1 MSVFVRDSLSG
12 GMVEVGRDGKIG
24 LYVCGPTVYDHVH
37 VGNAR
42 APLFWDVV
50 VRYLRS
56 RGYDVTFVQNVTDI
70 EDKIINKANAEGV
83 SWQEIV
89 ARYTDSFHE
98 RLELLGIGPPDVEPR
113 ATEHIPEMISLIEE
127 LIEKGHA
134 YAPGN
139 GDVYFSVES
148 FPNYG
153 SLSHQNPKEMRET
166 EKGHT
171 EDKRSPLDFALWKAS
186 KPGEPSWPSP
196 WGPGRPGWHIECSAM
211 VGKHLPDGA
220 DIHGGGTDIRFP
232 HHENE
237 LAQSGAAH
245 PDRPFVRAWA
255 RHGMVTFGGTDKMA
269 KSVGNVLDVE
279 RAVKLHGRNAVRM
292 WLLQS
297 HYSQPIEYSAE
308 ILEEKRRSYERL
320 LRLYRQTSGS
330 AGSSTLSD
338 ELAVGLRERLDE
350 AMRDDLNTPEIVATL
365 FEAAT
370 RAAREISARPEAAGE
385 FASLA
390 GAIEELMTVFGFD
403 LSREMA
409 AEVDGVRTVVEA
421 LKSRRRRVLE
431 VLDASG
437 NGEIRSAAGK
447 VPIRKVSRDRVDELA
462 RGGVHQ
468 GVVARVEGYPY
479 SGLEEILAV
488 PEPMIVVLDGV
499 TDPRNLGAVLRAADG
514 AGAGGG
520 VIPKDKAVGGT
531 AAAGKA
537 RARASE
543 HVRVARV

>member
-1 MSVFVRDSLSG
+1 MGMSVRVRDTLSG
-12 GMVEVGRDGKIG
+12 QEVEIGQHGKIG
-24 LYVCGPTVYDHVH
+24 IYVCGPTVYDHIH

-50 VRYLRS
+50 ARYLRS
-56 RGYDVTFVQNVTDI
+56 RGYEVTLVQNITDI
-70 EDKIINKANAEGV
+70 DDKIINKANDEGV
-83 SWQEIV
+83 SWEEIV
-89 ARYTDSFHE
+89 RRYTDSFHD
-98 RLELLGIGPPDVEPR
+98 RLKMLGIDTDSFPDLEPR
-113 ATEHIPEMISLIEE
+113 APGHIPEMISLVEE

-139 GDVYFSVES
+139 GDVYYRVES
-148 FPNYG
+148 YPPYG
-153 SLSHQNPKEMRET
+153 QLSKQRPDEMRET
-166 EKGHT
+166 EKSATGYK
-171 EDKRSPLDFALWKAS
+171 ESPLDFALWKAS

-196 WGPGRPGWHIECSAM
+196 WGSGRPGWHIECSAM
-211 VGKHLPDGA
+211 VGKHLPEGA

-237 LAQSGAAH
+237 LAQSCAAH
-245 PDRPFVRAWA
+245 PDHPFVRAWA
-255 RHGMVTFGGTDKMA
+255 HHGMVTFGGTDKMA

-365 FEAAT
+365 FEAAN

-409 AEVDGVRTVVEA
+409 AEVDGVRIRYQEEPGEQVLA
-421 LKSRRRRVLE
+421 LAADRELARRE
-431 VLDASG
+431 KDWAT
-437 NGEIRSAAGK
+437 A
-447 VPIRKVSRDRVDELA
+447 DRLRDELA
-462 RGGVHQ
+462 ERGW
-468 GVVARVEGYPY
+468 AVEDTPDGP
-479 SGLEEILAV
+479 ILS
-488 PEPMIVVLDGV
+488 
-499 TDPRNLGAVLRAADG
+499 RR
-514 AGAGGG
+514 
-520 VIPKDKAVGGT
+520 
-531 AAAGKA
+531 
-537 RARASE
+537 
-543 HVRVARV
+543 